1 MTRIKRGIT
10 TKKKHKKILKLT
22 KGYYG
27 AKSKTFKVAKQA
39 FIKAQ
44 QYSYRDRKNKKRR
57 FRSLWII
64 NINAALRKH
73 GMSYSKFINMAKKSN
88 IIINR
93 KNLYNLIKENELNF
107 KSILDEIWTQKDGN
121 DTTYNR
127 TIIK

>member
-1 MTRIKRGIT
+1 MTRIKRGT
-10 TKKKHKKILKLT
+10 NTKRKHKKILKLT

-44 QYSYRDRKNKKRR
+44 QYSYRDRKNKKRT

-64 NINAALRKH
+64 NINSALRKYD
-73 GMSYSKFINMAKKSN
+73 MTYSKFINLAKKSN

-93 KNLYNLIKENELNF
+93 KNLYNLIKDNESNL
-107 KSILDEIWTQKDGN
+107 KCILDGLWTKKNVN
-121 DTTYNR
+121 DRLYNT